1 MTLNFEKVVLI
12 EEEDKECYKCGK
24 NLMSEQSLKYHL
36 NKKLP
41 CDSERL
47 LCKCGMRFSTLFD
60 VNIHLIH
67 CKIPSKSVEEN

>member
-1 MTLNFEKVVLI
+1 MPK
-12 EEEDKECYKCGK
+12 CYKCGK

-36 NKKLP
+36 NKKFP